1 MKQQAQHPDSP
12 ETRLRRADLV
22 FRHAREGILYTTP
35 GGCIFDVNE
44 SFVRITG
51 YSRAE
56 VLGKK
61 PGILQSGRQGPAFY
75 QAMWK
80 TLRADGYW
88 HGEVWNRRKNGEVYA
103 ELLTISAV
111 RDAQGETES
120 YVGIFSDITAQRT
133 DYEELERL
141 AYYDVLTGLP
151 NRRLLAERLGQAL
164 AQTRRRQTLFAV
176 AYIDLD
182 GFKPVND
189 RYGHA
194 WGDDLLV
201 ALSSRMRQCI
211 REDDTLARVGG
222 DEFVVLLQNLASEA
236 DCLPFLVRLRQACA
250 TPLQV
255 KGQSLQV
262 SASIGVAFCPR
273 DGKTSAETLIAQADQ
288 AMYRAKRAGKNC
300 YRFADH
306 IRSLGFRAPRA
317 A

>member
-1 MKQQAQHPDSP
+1 MNQVLHPPDSP
-12 ETRLRRADLV
+12 EARLRRADAI
-22 FRHAREGILYTTP
+22 FKHAGEGVIYTTP
-35 GGCIFDVNE
+35 AGRIFDVNE

-56 VLGKK
+56 VLGKR
-61 PGILQSGRQGPAFY
+61 PSILQSGRQGPAFY

-80 TLRADGYW
+80 ALRADGYW

-111 RDAQGETES
+111 HDTQGELEG

-133 DYEELERL
+133 DYRELERL

-164 AQTRRRQTLFAV
+164 AQARRRQTLFAV

-194 WGDDLLV
+194 CGDDLLV
-201 ALSSRMRQCI
+201 ALSSRMRQSI
-211 REDDTLARVGG
+211 RDDDTLARMGG
-222 DEFVVLLQNLASEA
+222 DEFVVLLQNLTSEA
-236 DCLPFLVRLRQACA
+236 DCLPFLLRLRQACA
-250 TPLQV
+250 RPLEV
-255 KGQSLQV
+255 HGQTLQV

-273 DGKTSAETLIAQADQ
+273 DGTTDVESLIEQADQ

-300 YRFADH
+300 YRF
-306 IRSLGFRAPRA
+306 F
-317 A
+317 